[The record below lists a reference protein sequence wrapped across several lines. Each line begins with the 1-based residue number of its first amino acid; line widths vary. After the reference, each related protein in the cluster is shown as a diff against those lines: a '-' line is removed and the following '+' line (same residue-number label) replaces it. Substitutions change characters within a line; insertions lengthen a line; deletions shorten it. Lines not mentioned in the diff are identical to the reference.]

1 MSIAHKDP
9 LLTAARVVTII
20 ARIGLVIGMIGLG
33 VAAAV
38 TLIGSS
44 GLSDQIT
51 IAIEQGGLSEITGGA
66 VIVIL
71 LTLLSLGLMY
81 DFTERL
87 AQIIDTVGQGD
98 PFTAAN
104 AARLTRM
111 GWLAVGVQL
120 LALPSALLSTWLE
133 TRVDEGVFHLD
144 SDLSLTG
151 IALALVLFILARV
164 FRTGAAM
171 RDDLEGTI

>member
-1 MSIAHKDP
+1 MPIAPKDP
-9 LLTAARVVTII
+9 LLTAARITIII
-20 ARIGLVIGMIGLG
+20 ARIALVIGMIGLG

-44 GLSDQIT
+44 RLSDQIT
-51 IAIEQGGLSEITGGA
+51 IAIEQGGVGEVTGGA
-66 VIVIL
+66 TLVIL
-71 LTLLSLGLMY
+71 LTLFSLGLMY
-81 DFTERL
+81 DFAARL

-98 PFTAAN
+98 PFTLAN

-120 LALPSALLSTWLE
+120 LALPSMLLSTWLE
-133 TRVDEGVFHLD
+133 TRVDKGVFHLD

-171 RDDLEGTI
+171 RDDLEGTV